1 MASKTELKALT
12 MLRSIELT
20 RDMETRHLRK
30 LAAIAQEITFHEG
43 EFIYRQGDKGKGLY
57 LLQEGEV
64 VIEMEVPGQNQVV
77 MNYLGPGD
85 FFGWSSLFP
94 LEHKMAWTRALQST
108 RALMFEADS
117 LRDACR
123 LDHTLEYAI
132 VRRAG
137 RDMVNRIK
145 ATRHYLSRMVSQ
157 QIGIGAG

>member
-1 MASKTELKALT
+1 MASKTELRALT

-30 LAAIAQEITFHEG
+30 LASIAQEITFHEG
-43 EFIYRQGDKGKGLY
+43 EIIYRQGDKGKAVY
-57 LLQEGEV
+57 LIQEGKV
-64 VIEMEVPGQNQVV
+64 AIEMDIPGQDQVV
-77 MNYLGPGD
+77 MNYLGPGE

-94 LEHKMAWTRALQST
+94 LEHKMAWTRASQAT
-108 RALMFEADS
+108 QALMFDADA

-123 LDHTLEYAI
+123 IDHTLEYVI

-145 ATRHYLSRMVSQ
+145 ATRHYLSIMVSQ
-157 QIGIGAG
+157 QIGVEAG